1 MSVRLRI
8 VLGLIISVFLFGCE
22 AGGQIMDG
30 DGMIRPYEDDYEQ
43 EPETGSEVIEL
54 KPEKEKAEDIT
65 ESENAE
71 AEKKYEFIN
80 PSGMTLEERIAVPEG
95 YMRSEAANDSLT
107 AFLRAYP
114 MKEYG
119 SEVHYYDGG
128 VKSYAAQIA
137 VFDMFLGDKDLQ
149 QCADSVIRIYA
160 EYLKKNGRQD
170 EIAFHFV
177 SGFLCDYKS
186 WLAGNKVS
194 VAGNNVSWI
203 PGTQRTD
210 NEETFEAYL
219 DTVFCYASTIS
230 LKKESEYITLGDAKP
245 GDIFIKAGSPGHVV
259 MIADLCEKEG
269 KKAFLL
275 AQGYMPA
282 QDFYILRNDK
292 HKEDPWYYDDEI
304 TYPFS
309 TPEYVFDEECLMRP
323 GYQ

>member
-1 MSVRLRI
+1 
-8 VLGLIISVFLFGCE
+8 
-22 AGGQIMDG
+22 MDG

-43 EPETGSEVIEL
+43 EPETGDEVIEL

-292 HKEDPWYYDDEI
+292 HKEDPWYYDNEI

-309 TPEYVFDEECLMRP
+309 TPEY
-323 GYQ
+323 